1 MTLSVHN
8 NGAPHLARGI
18 GSIHVSAVL
27 RTGSD
32 SASLPH
38 YSAPVGKP
46 SIVTSRSVCVFVV
59 CLFASISPELA
70 QSSPNLFAR
79 VTYGRDS
86 VLGLSIRNDVK
97 HGWNSNG
104 RRGRDGG

>member
-1 MTLSVHN
+1 MTGCRSDGISFYRDFVLLGFRSD
-8 NGAPHLARGI
+8 GFSFYWALA
-18 GSIHVSAVL
+18 
-27 RTGSD
+27 
-32 SASLPH
+32 H
-38 YSAPVGKP
+38 YSAPVEEP
-46 SIVTSRSVCVFVV
+46 SIVTSMSVCVFVV
-59 CLFASISPELA
+59 CLFVSISPELA